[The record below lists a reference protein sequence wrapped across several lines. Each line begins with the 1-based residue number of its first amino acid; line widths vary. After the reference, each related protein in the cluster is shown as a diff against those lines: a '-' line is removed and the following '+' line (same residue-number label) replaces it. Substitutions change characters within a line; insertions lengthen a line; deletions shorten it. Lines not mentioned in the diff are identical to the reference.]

1 VKLETTKVSAEEV
14 KKLPEKV
21 QDAPVVVDLNL
32 TTTNE
37 NKESQKVDFGSNG
50 GSAQVKVPFQL
61 PEGKSASDYAMVYV
75 DGQNVYQVK
84 EYSYDGQYMT
94 FTAKHFSTYAVSSTE
109 VYNAASVDPADESS
123 DSETVNNGLTLD
135 YFVNWTEDAA
145 TIEVSG
151 RTITVTCAKACIVA
165 YTTDGTTYT
174 KLTAAKVE
182 NVENTYSFTLDAN
195 KVADADLANVKI
207 AVALRGDLDLSG
219 KVDSTDAKQ
228 ALRADAGIRT
238 LTSLE
243 FLIADIDG
251 SNKVDST
258 DAKQMLRVEAGV
270 RANFDW

>member
-1 VKLETTKVSAEEV
+1 
-14 KKLPEKV
+14 
-21 QDAPVVVDLNL
+21 
-32 TTTNE
+32 
-37 NKESQKVDFGSNG
+37 
-50 GSAQVKVPFQL
+50 
-61 PEGKSASDYAMVYV
+61 
-75 DGQNVYQVK
+75 VK

-165 YTTDGTTYT
+165 YTTDGTTYE

-243 FLIADIDG
+243 FLIADIDD